1 MNHCIRKSGGPV
13 SGSGQ
18 LICCTVP
25 VSDCDEDTT
34 TPIILAV
41 VLISSNS
48 REQCV
53 MLNFPRTTRT
63 TTNAK
68 CYTTTTNVSYVL
80 DLSCIHCAPHKN

>member
-25 VSDCDEDTT
+25 VSDCDEDTSI
-34 TPIILAV
+34 TPIIAIVLLV
-41 VLISSNS
+41 VILENN
-48 REQCV
+48 V
-53 MLNFPRTTRT
+53 MLNFPRT

-68 CYTTTTNVSYVL
+68 CYTTTTHVSYVL

>member
-18 LICCTVP
+18 LLICCTVP

-34 TPIILAV
+34 TPIILAI

-48 REQCV
+48 IEQCV
-53 MLNFPRTTRT
+53 MLNFPRT

-68 CYTTTTNVSYVL
+68 CYTTTTHVSYVL
-80 DLSCIHCAPHKN
+80 DLICIHCARHKN